1 MAPVVAAGSSSAWDR
16 VGFWS
21 PNTASVDWC
30 ESNYAVSFYIAEFWN
45 TISNVVCIVA
55 ATFTYLSFPGT
66 ERRFQFLFATF
77 GLVGLGSTLF
87 HGTLRHKMQL
97 FDELPMLYSA
107 TMILFIL
114 VEAKYGPRGKW
125 FPIVLAAWIATT
137 TFIFSTTG
145 GQLQFYTFQSTYTAL
160 QFGMI
165 YLLRV
170 LHVQQRAI
178 HGPNPA
184 VSMLIRRAFAS
195 GFFAITLWLID
206 LRLCEWING
215 VGPRSLLR
223 WNPQLHAWWHV
234 FSACALYH
242 ATMIIIYYH
251 FDVHG
256 QRPYVDLV
264 CGSIPVIRLLKPKGK
279 LTC

>member
-1 MAPVVAAGSSSAWDR
+1 MAPVVAAGSSSAFDR

-21 PNTASVDWC
+21 PHTASVDWC

-45 TISNVVCIVA
+45 TISNVACLAA
-55 ATFTYLSFPGT
+55 ATLAYLSFPGN
-66 ERRFQFLFATF
+66 ERRFRYLFVTF
-77 GLVGLGSTLF
+77 GIIGLGSTLF

-97 FDELPMLYSA
+97 LDELPMLYSA

-114 VEAKYGPRGKW
+114 VEAKYGSQGKW
-125 FPIVLAAWIATT
+125 FPIALAAWTAIT

-145 GQLQFYTFQSTYTAL
+145 GPLQFYTFQTTYTTL
-160 QFGMI
+160 QFAMI

-184 VSMLIRRAFAS
+184 VSMLIRHAFAS
-195 GFFAITLWLID
+195 GFFAVTVWLID
-206 LRLCEWING
+206 LRLCEFVNG
-215 VGPRSLLR
+215 VGSRSFLK

-242 ATMIIIYYH
+242 TTMMIIYYH
-251 FDVHG
+251 FDVKA
-256 QRPYVDLV
+256 QRPFVDQL
-264 CGSIPVIRLLKPKGK
+264 CGCIPVIRLLQPKGK
-279 LTC
+279 NL